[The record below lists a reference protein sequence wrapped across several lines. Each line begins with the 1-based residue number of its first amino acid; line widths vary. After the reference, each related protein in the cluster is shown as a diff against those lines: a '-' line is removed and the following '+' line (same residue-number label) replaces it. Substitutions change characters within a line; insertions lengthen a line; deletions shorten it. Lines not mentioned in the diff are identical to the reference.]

1 MTSGL
6 GEPIGWQEI
15 TAVPLFTAFVISS
28 GSMLPLSKLGGAAVE
43 ERFRT
48 SSKFVDNLVLRF
60 CNNVSLYNT
69 RANFVHTG

>member
-1 MTSGL
+1 
-6 GEPIGWQEI
+6 
-15 TAVPLFTAFVISS
+15 
-28 GSMLPLSKLGGAAVE
+28 MLPLSKLGGAAVE